1 VKRKILVWEN
11 RAACDK
17 TGSMKHFRIL
27 LSCLVACVLFLP
39 VASPAADGQGAKIRV
54 LVVTGGHDFEREP
67 FFKLFKDNSEIT
79 FEAVEH
85 PNFHAWLKAEN
96 ASKYDVIVAY
106 DMHQEITDEAKA
118 NFLARLKEGKGLV
131 VMHHA
136 IASYQDWPE
145 YAKIIGAKYYLQ
157 KTNVNGVVKLRSQY
171 QHDVQI
177 PVTIADPTHPVTKG
191 LKDYV
196 IHDETYKLFDVFEDT
211 HALLKTKEPLSNEVI
226 AWSKT
231 YGPARV
237 VYIQS
242 GHDHFAYENPN
253 LQQLLKQ
260 AIRWTAKKD

>member
-1 VKRKILVWEN
+1 MKLIRTLL
-11 RAACDK
+11 
-17 TGSMKHFRIL
+17 TG
-27 LSCLVACVLFLP
+27 LVAGALLLP
-39 VASPAADGQGAKIRV
+39 ILASSADNAPGKIRV

-67 FFKLFKDNSEIT
+67 FLKVFKDNVEIT

-85 PNFHAWLKAEN
+85 PNAHAWLKAEN
-96 ASKYDVIVAY
+96 ASKFDVLVTY
-106 DMHQEITDEAKA
+106 DMHQEITEEAKQD
-118 NFLARLKEGKGLV
+118 FLARLKEGKGLV

-136 IASYQDWPE
+136 IASYQKWPE
-145 YAKIIGAKYYLQ
+145 YAQIIGAKYYLE
-157 KTNVNGVVKLRSQY
+157 KTTVNGVEKLRSQY
-171 QHDVQI
+171 QHDVEI
-177 PVTIADPTHPVTKG
+177 PVQVVDSNNPVTKG

-237 VYIQS
+237 IYMQS

-253 LQQLLKQ
+253 FKQFLKQ
-260 AIRWTAKKD
+260 AIHWTARRD